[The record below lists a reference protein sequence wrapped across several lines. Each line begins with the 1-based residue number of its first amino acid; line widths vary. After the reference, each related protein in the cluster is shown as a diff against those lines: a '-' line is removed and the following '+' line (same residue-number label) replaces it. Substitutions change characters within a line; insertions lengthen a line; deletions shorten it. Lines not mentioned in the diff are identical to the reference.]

1 MMSKVSITG
10 SLFLLASI
18 GIAIAA
24 GASFDAMHNPEPIYP
39 GPGVSQSR
47 PLSSYFGALTGT
59 PGDTPVFILE
69 GKEPGGTFVL
79 LGGTHPQEVAGHVAA
94 TLVVENVQV
103 KKGRLVV
110 IPQANR
116 SGFTYT
122 EPLEGFPH
130 TYDIDTPN
138 GKRWFRFGMRLT
150 NPVHQWPDPD
160 VQTHN
165 PSGEYMVGWEARNLN
180 RNYPG
185 RPDGR
190 FTERVG
196 HAITE
201 VVKRENSMLVL
212 DMHEAYPEY
221 PIIDMIVAHQRAFEI
236 GTIAALMLKSR
247 GIPMDVLAS
256 PENLHGLSHREFG
269 DHTPS
274 FALLS
279 ETASPAMGR
288 FRGRTDQNLIT
299 QGQDKNYEIA
309 HALGRLFVPFGKEGH
324 SLQHRVAR
332 NMATIEEIVAAYNE
346 GNKGNEL
353 VLEDLPSYDD
363 VMKKGIGAFLRSSP
377 EAELS
382 PGGKMSA
389 AER

>member
-1 MMSKVSITG
+1 MSRSTISG
-10 SLFLLASI
+10 LAFLVAGI
-18 GIAIAA
+18 GIVVTA
-24 GASFDAMHNPEPIYP
+24 GAGFNAMHEPEPIYP
-39 GPGVSQSR
+39 GPGVTDSR
-47 PLSSYFGALTGT
+47 LLSSYFPALANT
-59 PGDTPVFILE
+59 PGETPVFILQ
-69 GKEPGGTFVL
+69 GSEPGGTFVL

-94 TLVVENVQV
+94 TLVVENVRV
-103 KKGRLVV
+103 KKGRLIVV
-110 IPQANR
+110 PQANR

-130 TYDIDTPN
+130 SYEIDTPN
-138 GKRWFRFGMRLT
+138 GKRWFRFGMRLS

-160 VQTHN
+160 VQTHS

-196 HAITE
+196 YAVTE
-201 VVKRENSMLVL
+201 MVKKENAALVL

-221 PIIDMIVAHQRAFEI
+221 PIINMIVAHQRAFEI

-269 DHTPS
+269 DHTSS

-279 ETASPAMGR
+279 ETASAAMGR
-288 FRGRTDQNLIT
+288 FRGRTSESLIT
-299 QGQDKNYEIA
+299 QGNDRNYEIA
-309 HALGRLFVPFGKEGH
+309 HALGRLFVAFTQEGH
-324 SLQHRVAR
+324 PLNHRVAR
-332 NMATIEEIVAAYNE
+332 NMATIEEIVSAYND
-346 GNKGNEL
+346 GNKGQEIIL
-353 VLEDLPSYDD
+353 DGLPSYDD
-363 VMKKGIGAFLRSSP
+363 VVKKGIGAFLSTGDAR
-377 EAELS
+377 
-382 PGGKMSA
+382 KA
-389 AER
+389 AGNQ